1 MAAVPEFE
9 ATESRYRNG
18 LVGIL
23 SRVASNTLEVN
34 HAVEDLRAMI
44 EETVRREIGVFRKEM
59 NVKFESLRG
68 EIRALRKEME
78 AGFRAIERELTVL
91 RWMMGA
97 MITLLIV
104 VFVLVVH
111 IAYR

>member
-1 MAAVPEFE
+1 
-9 ATESRYRNG
+9 
-18 LVGIL
+18 
-23 SRVASNTLEVN
+23 
-34 HAVEDLRAMI
+34 MI
-44 EETVRREIGVFRKEM
+44 EETVQREIGVFRREM

-68 EIRALRKEME
+68 EIRALRKEMEAGFESLESTLE